1 MKRKKQKRQ
10 PFREAFKM
18 ELRQNKSTFWV
29 YTILRI
35 LVMIVMVRQFF
46 IANYEGFFLCILTLL
61 IFLMPVII
69 QMQFKIELPSAL
81 EIIILLFAFSA
92 EILGEIN
99 AFYIIIPFWDTILH
113 TLNGFLAA
121 AIGFSL
127 VVLLNDSDRL
137 EFELS
142 PVFIAIVAF
151 CFSMT
156 IGVLWEFFEYGM
168 DHFFNLDMQKDTI
181 LNSIS
186 TVMLDPAGGNHVV
199 SINGIKDVA
208 VNGKSLGL
216 GGYLDVGL
224 IDTMKD
230 LFVNF
235 IGAIVFSVIGFF
247 YVKNKGKGMVANSL
261 IPTKKKAKN
270 DFLQIQRDKAA
281 EEQRVEE
288 ALKMDKEIK
297 EIEEKQN
304 GE

>member
-1 MKRKKQKRQ
+1 MSEKGKIGETLNNESEEKEIMKRKKQKRQ

-46 IANYEGFFLCILTLL
+46 IANYEGFFLCILTLV

-69 QMQFKIELPSAL
+69 Q
-81 EIIILLFAFSA
+81 
-92 EILGEIN
+92 
-99 AFYIIIPFWDTILH
+99 FWDTILH

-199 SINGIKDVA
+199 SINGIRDVA
-208 VNGKSLGL
+208 VNGESLGL

-288 ALKMDKEIK
+288 ALKMDKK
-297 EIEEKQN
+297 
-304 GE
+304 